1 MKSIELKEY
10 SDGAFKN
17 STENILTQIID
28 FSKSGN
34 ITTTDQ
40 RKRIK
45 LLDKIEDQRES
56 GKLDLEEDEFKNL
69 KDLIE
74 NMIWAVSNKII
85 RQFLTDIDGL

>member
-28 FSKSGN
+28 YSKSGN

-45 LLDKIEDQRES
+45 LLDKIEEQRQS
-56 GKLDLEEDEFKNL
+56 GKLELEDEDFKYL
-69 KDLIE
+69 KDLVE
-74 NMIWAVSNKII
+74 NMIWAVSSKII
-85 RQFLTDIDGL
+85 RQFLKDIDGI